1 MTPPKT
7 VLTRLPSDVTIEVRQ
22 ACARFGLVDEP
33 RFVDVRADPSAVINK
48 CIFNVLAAVS
58 AGRGSAVLGW
68 KIHVWPRVLVEFV
81 GHAVLRVDD
90 VLMCITP
97 DQYGESMVLFAP
109 DPRVAF
115 DPDDS
120 TARMP
125 SQLVACSDH
134 EAIAAFIRTQ
144 QEMDAIR
151 KAYPRRSGDLLL
163 TGAEAERFRKLERA
177 QRRALRDISLRTLDH
192 NAPCVCGRGQPFKKC
207 CRPGMLRE
215 RDAERAK

>member
-1 MTPPKT
+1 MTPPRA
-7 VLTRLPSDVTIEVRQ
+7 VLTRLPSEVTLEVRQ
-22 ACARFGLVDEP
+22 ACARLGLVDEP
-33 RFVDVRADPSAVINK
+33 RFVDIRPDPSAVINK

-58 AGRGSAVLGW
+58 AGRGSLVLGW
-68 KIHVWPRVLVEFV
+68 KTHVWPRVLVEFV
-81 GHAVLRVDD
+81 GHAVLAVDD

-97 DQYGESMVLFAP
+97 DRYGETMVLFVP
-109 DPRVAF
+109 DARIAF
-115 DPDDS
+115 DPNDS

-134 EAIAAFIRTQ
+134 EDIAAFIRTR

-151 KAYPRRSGDLLL
+151 KAYPPGAGDLLL

-192 NAPCVCGRGQPFKKC
+192 NAPCVCGRAKAFKKC

-215 RDAERAK
+215 RDAKRTT

>member
-1 MTPPKT
+1 M
-7 VLTRLPSDVTIEVRQ
+7 
-22 ACARFGLVDEP
+22 
-33 RFVDVRADPSAVINK
+33 
-48 CIFNVLAAVS
+48 LAAAS

-90 VLMCITP
+90 ALTCITP
-97 DQYGESMVLFAP
+97 DRYGETMVLFAP

-115 DPDDS
+115 DPNDS
-120 TARMP
+120 AARMP

-134 EAIAAFIRTQ
+134 EDIAAFIRIQ

-151 KAYPRRSGDLLL
+151 KAYPPRSGDLLL
-163 TGAEAERFRKLERA
+163 IGAEAERFRKLERA
-177 QRRALRDISLRTLDH
+177 QRRALRDISLRTLDQ
-192 NAPCVCGRGQPFKKC
+192 NAPCVCGRGQVFKKC

-215 RDAERAK
+215 RDTERAK